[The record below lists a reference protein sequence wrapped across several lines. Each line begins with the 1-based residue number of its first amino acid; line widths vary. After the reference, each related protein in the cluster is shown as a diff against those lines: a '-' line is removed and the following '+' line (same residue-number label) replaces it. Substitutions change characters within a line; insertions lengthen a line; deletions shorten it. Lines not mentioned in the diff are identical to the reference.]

1 MHNFIL
7 TLILVFALCS
17 EVLLFVNNRLML
29 IKVGFPSLFF
39 RYQMERE
46 IRHKIKK
53 GDLSEI
59 PKDVLDSMTPSLLAP
74 PKGLLKCCYFFK
86 VLSTVYLMMVGR

>member
-1 MHNFIL
+1 
-7 TLILVFALCS
+7 
-17 EVLLFVNNRLML
+17 
-29 IKVGFPSLFF
+29 
-39 RYQMERE
+39 MERE

>member
-1 MHNFIL
+1 
-7 TLILVFALCS
+7 
-17 EVLLFVNNRLML
+17 
-29 IKVGFPSLFF
+29 
-39 RYQMERE
+39 MERE

-74 PKGLLKCCYFFK
+74 PKGLLKCRYFFK
-86 VLSTVYLMMVGR
+86 VLSTVYLMMVGRCLGKLNSHKENYPSALCM

>member
-1 MHNFIL
+1 
-7 TLILVFALCS
+7 
-17 EVLLFVNNRLML
+17 
-29 IKVGFPSLFF
+29 
-39 RYQMERE
+39 MERE

-86 VLSTVYLMMVGR
+86 VLSTVYLMMLLSQRQLSFFFMYVMKTILNAI